1 MFECYNKHMKK
12 RTKLADRK
20 LPNYTRGEEIFNMVT
35 HIVGAVFGIVMLV
48 LCIIRG
54 ATHSGVAGVLTGI
67 VFGVCMIVLYTMS
80 AVYHGLS
87 PRLKGKKVMQIL
99 DHCSVFLLIAG
110 TYTPVTICALAKASP
125 VLAWVI
131 FGVVWG
137 VSVLGI
143 VLNSIDI
150 EKYMTFSMVCYMALG
165 WCIILSFPQLMTILP
180 MTAIA
185 LLFCGGV
192 AYTVGAIMFGL
203 GIKKRYMHSVF
214 HIMVVIGSVLHG
226 LTVLL
231 FVL

>member
-1 MFECYNKHMKK
+1 MKK

-20 LPNYTRGEEIFNMVT
+20 LPNYTKGEEIFNMVT
-35 HIVGAVFGIVMLV
+35 HIVGGAFGIVLLI
-48 LCIIRG
+48 LCIVRG

-67 VFGVCMIVLYTMS
+67 VFGICMIVLYTMS

-87 PRLKGKKVMQIL
+87 PRVKGKKVMQIL

-110 TYTPVTICALAKASP
+110 TYTPVTVCALAKADP

-137 VSVLGI
+137 VSIIGI

-150 EKYMTFSMVCYMALG
+150 GKYMPFSMFCYIALG
-165 WCIILSFPQLMTILP
+165 WCIILSLPQLMSVLP
-180 MTAIA
+180 MMAIA
-185 LLFCGGV
+185 MLFCGGIS
-192 AYTVGAIMFGL
+192 YTAGAIMFGL

-214 HIMVVIGSVLHG
+214 HIMVVIGSVFHG
-226 LTVLL
+226 LMVLIY
-231 FVL
+231 VL